1 MAGGGGAISPNDSA
15 KAAELIKKYRDTAVR
30 YESDQKS
37 GEGKQELLEKAHEWE
52 HARDHASAQ
61 LPNFEYAEAL
71 FQIAIVL
78 GSVAIV
84 AASPWLV
91 GLSGILAAA
100 AVLLTVNGYFLL
112 VSLSHAVAPV
122 TH

>member
-1 MAGGGGAISPNDSA
+1 
-15 KAAELIKKYRDTAVR
+15 
-30 YESDQKS
+30 
-37 GEGKQELLEKAHEWE
+37 
-52 HARDHASAQ
+52 
-61 LPNFEYAEAL
+61 
-71 FQIAIVL
+71 VL